1 MPRARAPIL
10 AALCLAGCA
19 GAPAPRLFLLVS
31 VDTLRADRL
40 GAYGSD
46 RGLTPRIDALARE
59 SEVFR
64 AAYAPASH
72 TLPSVAALLTG
83 RLPQEIGVVDNL
95 SRLGMG
101 VPTLA
106 SELASRGFSTAAV
119 VSNWV
124 LRRASG
130 LDAGFAVYDDRL
142 PHREAAR
149 EVPERV
155 ASDTTDAALRL
166 VGDCAA
172 APERR
177 CLVWVH
183 YQDPHGPYTPPGGR
197 ERHLAR
203 ERAEADGRRLLPLLP
218 GPFGAGGIP
227 SYQAVGDE
235 REVAFYRAGY
245 DAEVA
250 YLDAEIGRL
259 LDGVRE
265 RGLWERAVVVVT
277 ADHGESLGENDY
289 WFGHGEDLSEAL
301 VRVPLLLRVP
311 GRAPRE
317 RSDVASLVDLYRT
330 LLALAT
336 GEPAPPGERGRDLLA
351 AQAPQG
357 ASRPLLATL
366 GGASVPRYG
375 LVEGEFKYVV
385 VRQDEAWRGRLYR
398 RGDDATDLSAPA
410 SHVARAM
417 RSRLEQLLE
426 SIPEPARAAERPLDD
441 AERASLRA
449 LGYLAE

>member
-10 AALCLAGCA
+10 AVLLLAGC
-19 GAPAPRLFLLVS
+19 GPGPAPRLFLLVS

-59 SEVFR
+59 SEVFA

-72 TLPSVAALLTG
+72 TLPSIAALLTG

-95 SRLGMG
+95 SRLAPG

-106 SELASRGFSTAAV
+106 AELASRGLTTGAV

-130 LDAGFAVYDDRL
+130 LDAGFAVYDDQL
-142 PHREAAR
+142 PQEETTRA
-149 EVPERV
+149 VPERI
-155 ASDTTDAALRL
+155 ARDTTDAALGL
-166 VGDCAA
+166 VADCAA
-172 APERR
+172 TPERR
-177 CLVWVH
+177 CFVWVH
-183 YQDPHGPYTPPGGR
+183 YQDPHGPYAPPGGR

-227 SYQAVGDE
+227 SYQAVAGE

-245 DAEVA
+245 DAEIA
-250 YLDAEIGRL
+250 YLDGEVGRL
-259 LDGVRE
+259 LDGVQE
-265 RGLWERAVVVVT
+265 RGLWDRAVVVFT

-289 WFGHGEDLSEAL
+289 WFGHGEDLTEAL

-311 GRAPRE
+311 GRAPRG
-317 RSDVASLVDLYRT
+317 RSDVASLVDLRRT

-336 GEPAPPGERGRDLLA
+336 GEPGQPGERGRDLLA
-351 AQAPQG
+351 AEAPQA
-357 ASRPLLATL
+357 ASLPLLATL
-366 GGASVPRYG
+366 GGARLPRYG
-375 LVEGEFKYVV
+375 LVDGEFKYVI
-385 VRQDEAWRGRLYR
+385 VREGEAWQGHLYR
-398 RGDDATDLSAPA
+398 RGDDATDLATPAP
-410 SHVARAM
+410 HVARAM
-417 RSRLEQLLE
+417 RSRLEQVLQ
-426 SIPEPARAAERPLDD
+426 SIPEPARADERPLDA
-441 AERASLRA
+441 AERANLRA
-449 LGYLAE
+449 LGYLPN